1 MVTFVLKTQV
11 EKPDIFENWDARP
24 KPSFCY
30 PTTLLLPGPELPCS
44 ICQHSMI
51 EVDSRTIYIIGGLQN
66 GSLSSPSNKIWTIDI
81 ISDNFSNEW
90 NEGPSLNEPRY
101 RHACGKMTLK
111 GKTILVVV
119 GGRNKDSVELL
130 DTSVLFTE
138 QKWIKG

>member
-1 MVTFVLKTQV
+1 MLGPNPAFAT
-11 EKPDIFENWDARP
+11 
-24 KPSFCY
+24 Y

>member
-1 MVTFVLKTQV
+1 M
-11 EKPDIFENWDARP
+11 
-24 KPSFCY
+24 
-30 PTTLLLPGPELPCS
+30 
-44 ICQHSMI
+44 
-51 EVDSRTIYIIGGLQN
+51 GGLGTGLASVAVGYAVAGGMDSSSLLS
-66 GSLSSPSNKIWTIDI
+66 GSLSSPSNKIWKIDI